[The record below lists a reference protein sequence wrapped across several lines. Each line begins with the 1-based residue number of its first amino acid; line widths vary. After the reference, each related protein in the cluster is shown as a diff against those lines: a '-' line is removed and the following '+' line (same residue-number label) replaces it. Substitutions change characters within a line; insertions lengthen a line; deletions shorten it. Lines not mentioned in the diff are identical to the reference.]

1 MTKEK
6 FLDNI
11 NIYYEEYRA
20 NWSRKSQETIIC
32 HAYDIAKYQMI
43 TEYLQYLLSFAVD
56 DTNDMDDLDR
66 DAYIILHDNIISK
79 LDDNCR
85 FDLTKSIY
93 DFELNYDYPMWTTYE
108 NISQIIIDYKDELSI
123 DNTPYDI
130 TKEEE
135 YLYY

>member
-11 NIYYEEYRA
+11 GEYYEEYRA
-20 NWSRKSQETIIC
+20 NWSHKSPETIIC

-43 TEYLQYLLSFAVD
+43 TEYLQYLLSFD
-56 DTNDMDDLDR
+56 STNDMDDLDR
-66 DAYIILHDNIISK
+66 DAYTILNDNIISK

-93 DFELNYDYPMWTTYE
+93 DFELNYDDPMWTTYE
-108 NISQIIIDYKDELSI
+108 NISQIIIDYEDELCV
-123 DNTPYDI
+123 DNIPYDT

-135 YLYY
+135 YLYC

>member
-1 MTKEK
+1 MTREK

-11 NIYYEEYRA
+11 STYYEEYRA

-56 DTNDMDDLDR
+56 DTNDVDDLDR

>member
-93 DFELNYDYPMWTTYE
+93 DFELNYDYPMWATYE

-123 DNTPYDI
+123 DNAPYD
-130 TKEEE
+130 TAKEEE